1 MKRTL
6 LIVALI
12 IAALPSFGQVLNF
25 DMLSRNQNVKVK
37 LNLKDSKSEE
47 PVAWASVYLIPEN
60 DTTLTHFALSDT
72 NGDVELKEVPVG
84 RYELNAEMI
93 GYHPYKKVYN
103 IKHNWEGFDL
113 GVIKMEEN
121 AEYLDAASV
130 SAVGNAITVKQ
141 DTIEYNASSFKVGE
155 GAMLEDL
162 LKKMPGMEIGE
173 DGSVSVNGEKV
184 NKITVGGK
192 TFFFDDPNAALKNLP
207 AKIVDKV
214 KVIDKTKDEA
224 QGSAIISQDDKEKVM
239 DVELKQE
246 YTKGWF
252 GNGKIGGG
260 ATLTPDTDD
269 KLIDDRNL
277 LYSSNAMVTGYT
289 ERTSSSSSAMR
300 TMSQNPGLRLWL

>member
-12 IAALPSFGQVLNF
+12 IGALPSFGQVFNF

-60 DTTLTHFALSDT
+60 DTTITHFALSDT
-72 NGDVELKEVPVG
+72 KGDVELKEVPVG

-224 QGSAIISQDDKEKVM
+224 QGTAIV
-239 DVELKQE
+239 
-246 YTKGWF
+246 
-252 GNGKIGGG
+252 
-260 ATLTPDTDD
+260 
-269 KLIDDRNL
+269 
-277 LYSSNAMVTGYT
+277 
-289 ERTSSSSSAMR
+289 
-300 TMSQNPGLRLWL
+300 